1 MTMRIAVAGKGGTG
15 KTTLSALLIRYLIE
29 HHPDRSILAVD
40 ADANANLNEALGIE
54 VTETIG
60 TILEDTK
67 KPNAVPTGMTKDLF
81 IEYRL
86 SRALVETKHYDLI
99 VMGNPQGP
107 GCYCYPNDLLKRYL
121 EKLSINYDY
130 LLIDNEAG
138 LEHLS
143 RRLMPKVDLL
153 LVTSD
158 ATARGIRSAR
168 RVKEIIESVKI
179 EVERIGLVISRDR
192 GGAAKQLAA
201 EIEQSGLAPLGEIPY
216 DPVVAEFDLEGKPLL
231 NLPHDS
237 AAAQAAR
244 KLFDSLPVLHAPA

>member
-1 MTMRIAVAGKGGTG
+1 MTIRIAVAGKGGTG

-29 HHPDRSILAVD
+29 TNPGKSILAVD

-54 VTETIG
+54 VLETIG

-67 KPNAVPTGMTKDLF
+67 KPEAVPTGMTKDIF

-86 SRALVETKHYDLI
+86 SRAMVEDKSFDLV

-121 EKLSINYDY
+121 EKLSKNYDY
-130 LLIDNEAG
+130 MVIDNEAG

-143 RRLMPKVDLL
+143 RRLLPMIDLL

-158 ATARGIRSAR
+158 SSARGIRSAG
-168 RVKEIIESVKI
+168 RVKDI
-179 EVERIGLVISRDR
+179 VENVQIAVSKMGLVIGRSREGD
-192 GGAAKQLAA
+192 AAQL
-201 EIEQSGLAPLGEIPY
+201 EQEVNKTGLNLFGEVAY
-216 DPVVAEFDLEGKPLL
+216 DPMVVEYDLNGKALL
-231 NLPHDS
+231 NLPEDS
-237 AAAQAAR
+237 AAVKATR
-244 KLFDSLPVLHAPA
+244 DIFKHLEL